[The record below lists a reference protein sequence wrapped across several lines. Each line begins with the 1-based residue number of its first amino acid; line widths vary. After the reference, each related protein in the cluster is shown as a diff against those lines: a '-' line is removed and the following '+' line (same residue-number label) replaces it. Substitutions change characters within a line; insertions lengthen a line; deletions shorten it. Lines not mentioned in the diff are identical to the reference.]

1 MVISVFVRCMFVW
14 FRKYSV
20 AEAFVCNILQSLFVI
35 SAVVGNVEDASNT
48 NLGVGVCVLAVTL
61 GLVLGVSQRSAGLS
75 NRTSVAIAIM
85 LLLPWLLSPRKFVKV
100 KALMSVA
107 RRSSWN
113 LSTDK

>member
-85 LLLPWLLSPRKFVKV
+85 LLLPWLLLPRKFVKV
-100 KALMSVA
+100 KA
-107 RRSSWN
+107 
-113 LSTDK
+113 

>member
-20 AEAFVCNILQSLFVI
+20 AQAFVCNILQSLFVI
-35 SAVVGNVEDASNT
+35 SAVGGNVEDASNT
-48 NLGVGVCVLAVTL
+48 NLEVGVCVLAVTP
-61 GLVLGVSQRSAGLS
+61 GLVLGVTQRSAGPS

-85 LLLPWLLSPRKFVKV
+85 LLLHWLLLPKKFVKV
-100 KALMSVA
+100 KAWMSVA

-113 LSTDK
+113 LCRDK